1 MQRLS
6 VIFFLLIG
14 ISIPVSASPYFAK
27 LGWLDTQSSVEPLL
41 QYPQQLERIYHQNND
56 QLIWLDMRDMQYFER
71 QLDLIRLANISP
83 LFERQLQALV
93 SYRNQAD
100 WFEYDVLATDTLLL
114 YLSYAEQAPTEGVNW
129 FFEHQAL
136 RRLPLPSEQARL
148 DLHMAIGNQAISLLI
163 DQYTPSEPAYRQ
175 LLSAYQYLN
184 LQSSLMLPVYV
195 QAGLKRPGD
204 TLSDRSTLITRLAL
218 VNIDVSLVSD
228 SVTWYDRT
236 LVEPVKQFQRMH
248 GLKVDGIIGPD
259 TLKWINKKLESRLAL
274 LALNAERMR
283 LWPAVDESSIVVNVP
298 GFALKY
304 WHSGKPVF
312 ESKVVVGKVSRP
324 TPVMTTRLDSLIL
337 NPTWNVPYKI
347 MVEDILPLAKRDHTY
362 LSRHHIDII
371 ESWSSGQKMDPA
383 MIDWNSVKPRAFPY
397 RMRQQ
402 SGRLNA
408 LGLYKFN
415 TPNKRAI
422 YLHDTPSKH
431 LFNRASRA
439 FSSGC
444 IRVEHADQLA
454 LTLLE
459 MQGIDDKDLLQGGQD
474 SNRSIPLKKRIPV
487 HIIYQTVW
495 YEAGS
500 LHYRDDIYRLDRLE
514 SGKG

>member
-6 VIFFLLIG
+6 VIFLLLIC
-14 ISIPVSASPYFAK
+14 ISSPVSASLYFAK
-27 LGWLDTQSSVEPLL
+27 LGWLDRQNTVEALL
-41 QYPQQLERIYHQNND
+41 QYPDQLERIYHQNND
-56 QLIWLDMRDMQYFER
+56 QLIWLDMRDMQHFER

-83 LFERQLQALV
+83 LFERQLHALTV
-93 SYRNQAD
+93 YRSQAD
-100 WFEYDVLATDTLLL
+100 WFAYDVLATDTLLL
-114 YLSYAEQAPTEGVNW
+114 YLSYAEQAPLDGVRW
-129 FFEHQAL
+129 FFEHDAL
-136 RRLPLPSEQARL
+136 RQLPLPSEQARL
-148 DLHMAIGNQAISLLI
+148 DLHMALGTNNISLLI
-163 DQYTPSEPAYRQ
+163 DQYTPSDPAYRQ
-175 LLSAYQYLN
+175 LLNAYRYLN
-184 LQSSLMLPVYV
+184 LQSALLLPVYV
-195 QAGLKRPGD
+195 QTGLKRPGD

-218 VNIDVSLVSD
+218 VNVDVSLVSD
-228 SVTWYDRT
+228 SVTWYDSS
-236 LVEPVKQFQRMH
+236 LVEPVRQFQRMH
-248 GLKVDGIIGPD
+248 GLKVDGIIGPK
-259 TLKWINKKLESRLAL
+259 TLKWLNMTVENRLAL

-283 LWPAVDESSIVVNVP
+283 LWPADVETSIVVNVP
-298 GFALKY
+298 GFELKY
-304 WHSGKPVF
+304 RHSGKPVF
-312 ESKVVVGKVSRP
+312 QSKVVVGKVSRP

-371 ESWSSGQKMDPA
+371 EGWNSAQKMDPA
-383 MIDWNSVKPRAFPY
+383 LIDWNSIQPRAFPY
-397 RMRQQ
+397 RLRQQ
-402 SGRLNA
+402 SGKLNA

-431 LFNRASRA
+431 LFNNASRA

-459 MQGIDDKDLLQGGQD
+459 MQGIDDKDLLHGQQN
-474 SNRSIPLKKRIPV
+474 SNHSIPLKKRIPV

-495 YEAGS
+495 YESGS
-500 LHYRDDIYRLDRLE
+500 LHYRDDIYHLDRLE
-514 SGKG
+514 SDNG